1 MLLFRKKYS
10 ILFLITA
17 LLLPG
22 CNVWNNFTTY
32 YNLYYNTT
40 DIFEEAENQI
50 KEQKKD
56 LFSTEDIPLPGTVNT
71 QLIKVVEKCSEI
83 LQFHSES
90 GYVDDALLIIGKA
103 FYYQKNHQKAL
114 RKFEELLATQKES
127 DLILETKLWIG
138 KTQMQLKNYES
149 ALTVLGEVREQAAE
163 EGREDISKD
172 SYVEEIV
179 YRISQEDYQQAVSL
193 SNQYLE
199 ITDDEDIKAEVLYEI
214 GKLYIKIEEPENAI
228 SAFKKVLDYNPL
240 YEIELG
246 AKHELGKTLR
256 IVGKLEEAL
265 EVFNDMK
272 EEAKFSDAYSEVDLQ
287 IGITLKELG
296 RLDEAVEKLTFV
308 DTSYVNT
315 PSSGMAK
322 YKLGEIYEY
331 DYQNFDSAGSYY
343 QKSLTSSLPKEYT
356 VDASQKIRTFKKY
369 QHVKSQIN
377 NYSSQLFY
385 VENPEE
391 YTKDSL
397 TFVQDSAVYVQDSLQ
412 VLEELTL
419 FSEHLKS
426 LAGLDLD
433 TTTIKDSLLAADSLS
448 ADSLKD
454 STMVLDSARIDSIKQ
469 KEREL
474 AIKNEI
480 ARQGINIDSLFAEKW
495 DDERKFPIK
504 PIKSTLSDDSLK
516 SLIAKNQIELGNL
529 FLTEMERFDSA
540 YYYYDYVL
548 TYFPNTI
555 HQANALYALGSYYLN
570 VNQKEKADS
579 LFNMIYENYKSES
592 IVNAAA
598 NMLNKPLIDLEFDP
612 AKDIYAEAERELM
625 SENYESSLDQFY
637 SIYKAY
643 PKSSVAPKALYTSG
657 WILENELKLNDSA
670 AVVYDT
676 LAIRYPQSEYTL
688 RVRPKL
694 LAYKQYQTEMKKAI
708 EDSLRR
714 IEEEKLQLLAEDSLG
729 VISDSTQTQ
738 VDPNLDE
745 AFNPNV
751 EDEKINK
758 IEAPDINLPADTTRT
773 IILDNQ
779 RRNPRKK

>member
-1 MLLFRKKYS
+1 MLHFRIKHYLLFLTAPL
-10 ILFLITA
+10 ILS
-17 LLLPG
+17 G
-22 CNVWNNFTTY
+22 CNIWNNFTTHF
-32 YNLYYNTT
+32 NLYYNTS

-50 KEQKKD
+50 KEQKRD
-56 LFSTEDIPLPGTVNT
+56 LFSTEELILPGTVNT
-71 QLIKVVEKCSEI
+71 QLVKVIEKCSEI

-90 GYVDDALLIIGKA
+90 AYVDEALLMLGKA

-114 RKFEELLATQKES
+114 RKFGELLATQKES
-127 DLILETKLWIG
+127 NLILETKLWIG
-138 KTQMQLKNYES
+138 KTQIQLKDYES
-149 ALTVLGEVREQAAE
+149 ALTILGEVREQAIE
-163 EGREDISKD
+163 EEREDILKD
-172 SYVEEIV
+172 AYIEEIV
-179 YRISQEDYQQAVSL
+179 YRISREDYLQAVSL
-193 SNQYLE
+193 SNQFLE
-199 ITDDEDIKAEVLYEI
+199 ITDDDDIKAEVLYEI
-214 GKLYIKIEEPENAI
+214 GKLYNRINEPENAVT
-228 SAFKKVLDYNPL
+228 AFEKVLGYNPL

-246 AKHELGKTLR
+246 AKLELGKTLR
-256 IVGKLEEAL
+256 SVGKLEEAL

-272 EEAKFSDAYSEVDLQ
+272 EEAKFIDAYSEVDLQ
-287 IGITLKELG
+287 TGITLKELG
-296 RLDEAVEKLTFV
+296 RLEDAVEKLTFV

-315 PSSGMAK
+315 PSSGIAK

-356 VDASQKIRTFKKY
+356 IDASQKIRTFKKY
-369 QHVKSQIN
+369 QHLTSQIN
-377 NYSSQLFY
+377 NFSSQLFY
-385 VENPEE
+385 VENPEK
-391 YTKDSL
+391 YTEDSL
-397 TFVQDSAVYVQDSLQ
+397 TFVQDSTVYVQDSLR

-433 TTTIKDSLLAADSLS
+433 TITVKDTVVADT
-448 ADSLKD
+448 LKD
-454 STMVLDSARIDSIKQ
+454 STMVLDSVKIDSIKQ

-495 DDERKFPIK
+495 DDERKFPVK
-504 PIKSTLSDDSLK
+504 PIKSALSEDSLK
-516 SLIAKNQIELGNL
+516 SLLVKNEIELGNL

-548 TYFPNTI
+548 TYYPNTA

-570 VNQKEKADS
+570 TDQKEKADS
-579 LFNMIYENYKSES
+579 LFNIIYENYRNES

-598 NMLNKPLIDLEFDP
+598 NQLNKPLIDLEFDP
-612 AKDIYAEAERELM
+612 AKDIYAEAERELI
-625 SENYESSLDQFY
+625 SENYESSLGKFY
-637 SIYKAY
+637 GIYEEY
-643 PKSSVAPKALYTSG
+643 PKSSVAPKALFTSG
-657 WILENELKLNDSA
+657 WILENELNLYDSA

-676 LAIRYPQSEYTL
+676 LAIRYPQSEYTVK
-688 RVRPKL
+688 VRPKL
-694 LAYKQYQTEMKKAI
+694 NTYKQYQTEMKKAI
-708 EDSLRR
+708 EDSLKR
-714 IEEEKLQLLAEDSLG
+714 IEEEKLHLLAEDSLR
-729 VISDSTQTQ
+729 VSSDSTQIN

-745 AFNPNV
+745 AFNPNI

-773 IILDNQ
+773 IILDNP